1 MHIPD
6 GYLGPYTYIA
16 MWIIMI
22 PIWYYAGKKLSAELK
37 SRQVPLLALA
47 AAFSFVIM
55 MFNVPIPGGSTGHAV
70 GGAIIGIVLGPW
82 AGIIAISVALVL
94 QALMF
99 GDGGITA
106 IAANCFNMAVMM
118 PFVGYYGYKI
128 ISGNSD
134 INSSRRVIAAAIAG
148 YIAITL
154 AAGLTGFEFGIQPL
168 LHQTAEGV
176 PLYMPYPL
184 SVTVPA
190 MLIEHVFGFSFLEG
204 LITALIFAYIQK
216 TDISILYGEESRSLK
231 KKPNAAATARGE
243 NMDNMVR
250 NFAIGLVVLIIL
262 APLGLLAVGETFGEW
277 GSEELKEKIGYVPQG
292 LEQLSS
298 FWSAPLPDYAFPG
311 GENSESMTL
320 SAAAYILSA
329 VIGVVVCGGLLYIVG
344 KKVAR
349 G

>member
-6 GYLGPYTYIA
+6 GYLGPYTYVA

-22 PIWYYAGKKLSAELK
+22 PIWYYAGKKLSDELK

-82 AGIIAISVALVL
+82 AGLIAISVALVL

-106 IAANCFNMAVMM
+106 IAANCFNMAVVM

-134 INSSRRVIAAAIAG
+134 INSSRRVIAAVIAG
-148 YIAITL
+148 YISLSL

-190 MLIEHVFGFSFLEG
+190 MLIEHVLGFSILEG
-204 LITALIFAYIQK
+204 LITALIFAYIQR
-216 TDISILYGEESRSLK
+216 TDTTILYGEDSLSQK
-231 KKPNAAATARGE
+231 KKINSLATA
-243 NMDNMVR
+243 
-250 NFAIGLVVLIIL
+250 
-262 APLGLLAVGETFGEW
+262 
-277 GSEELKEKIGYVPQG
+277 
-292 LEQLSS
+292 
-298 FWSAPLPDYAFPG
+298 
-311 GENSESMTL
+311 
-320 SAAAYILSA
+320 
-329 VIGVVVCGGLLYIVG
+329 
-344 KKVAR
+344 
-349 G
+349 